1 MMKKLLLILTCLLAL
16 PAVSAMANPV
26 SATEPESQVAASSK
40 EDNLQRLQ
48 RDLQGKRHC
57 RLVYTTVDKRYALV
71 AAGVR
76 KYQPVPANLWAAPLA
91 SKSSEAF
98 VALYSVELATYKSSL
113 VGLINDI
120 MMEGDT
126 SYLFEIVQPKSLTL
140 ASSQSYA
147 FSFEYSTGATTSVK
161 AVGRVDM
168 PNSLYCH
175 WGRNTPKIAP
185 DGKSYTCIFDFE
197 QPNLGNVTAS
207 DGYPYMPE
215 HTYDFS
221 GRRLRTQY
229 VLSACTYNP
238 FRKTNVLLPDK
249 IFRAKREVI
258 EDYILSNYG
267 ERLSKKLPLDQAT
280 GKYKTKGLV
289 ELMKANDDMIIVHL
303 ERVEEKDNEL
313 YLYADGGR
321 VILKEDSMFY
331 PIGIEGLRESLALNP
346 KGMDILVVYWGENDK
361 ESEFVGSDG
370 TVILDKASVIY
381 ITGRKS
387 QGVIAARNP
396 HTRAPLLAGG

>member
-1 MMKKLLLILTCLLAL
+1 MKALFLSFALLLSL
-16 PAVSAMANPV
+16 PAVEAMAGPV
-26 SATEPESQVAASSK
+26 PATDPESQVAASSK

-48 RDLQGKRHC
+48 RDLKGKRHC
-57 RLVYTTVDKRYALV
+57 RLIYTTFDKRYALV

-91 SKSSEAF
+91 SKISEAF
-98 VALYSVELATYKSSL
+98 VALYSVDLATYKSSL

-120 MMEGDT
+120 MREGDT
-126 SYLFEIVQPKSLTL
+126 SYLFEIVQPQSLTL
-140 ASSQSYA
+140 ASSLSYA
-147 FSFEYSTGATTSVK
+147 FSFTYIAGATTSVK

-175 WGRNTPKIAP
+175 WGRNTPEIAP

-221 GRRLRTQY
+221 GRRLRTRY
-229 VLSACTYNP
+229 VLSACTHTP
-238 FRKTNVLLPDK
+238 FVQTSVMVPDK

-267 ERLSKKLPLDQAT
+267 ARLSEKLPLNQAT
-280 GKYKTKGLV
+280 GKYKTEGLV

-303 ERVEEKDNEL
+303 ERIEEKDNEL

-321 VILKEDSMFY
+321 VILKEDRPFY
-331 PIGIEGLRESLALNP
+331 PIGDEGLRESLALNP
-346 KGMDILVVYWGENDK
+346 KGMDILVEYWGEYDK
-361 ESEFVGSDG
+361 ESRFVGSDG
-370 TVILDKASVIY
+370 TVILDGAVVIY

-387 QGVIAARNP
+387 KGVIAARNSY
-396 HTRAPLLAGG
+396 